1 MGLFARVISKYLP
14 LWVGLDIAVA
24 ITVGYLFPAVS
35 VLEHLVP
42 FLVFLMLYPMMINLR
57 IEEVGKAFKHPK
69 MLLAALV
76 LNFLVTPLL
85 GWVWARLFFS
95 NTDSFLTAGFILK
108 TLIPGSG
115 MVAAWTGYAR
125 GKVGSAL
132 VIVAV
137 SMLLSL
143 VMVPVWMWVLA
154 GAYVV
159 IEPLVIFRA
168 MGIIVVAPLLAG
180 VLTRRLMIRRWGQA
194 RFKEV
199 APLFPVLST
208 CAMLPML
215 FIIISFQAVMIVDN
229 YWWMLLV
236 IAAIASMYSVLF
248 LLSVGFAKV
257 TGMDYGD
264 AMAMGYSVTAKAHAI
279 TIGVAA
285 TVFGG
290 TLAVLPAAVAPVIQV
305 PLMMVILKLS
315 GRVEKFLSPLPAQG
329 PRP

>member
-1 MGLFARVISKYLP
+1 MNFSASVISKYLP

-24 ITVGYLFPAVS
+24 ITVGYLFPEVA

-42 FLVFLMLYPMMINLR
+42 FLLFLMLYPMMVNLR

-85 GWVWARLFFS
+85 GWVWAHFFFS
-95 NTDSFLTAGFILK
+95 DTDSFLTAGFILK

-143 VMVPVWMWVLA
+143 LMVPFWMWLLA

-180 VLTRRLMIRRWGQA
+180 VLTRRYIIRRWGQDK
-194 RFKEV
+194 FKTM
-199 APLFPVLST
+199 APVFPVLST
-208 CAMLPML
+208 CSLLPML
-215 FIIISFQAVMIVDN
+215 FIIISFQAVMIVEN
-229 YWWMLLV
+229 MWWMLLV
-236 IAAIASMYSVLF
+236 ITAIASMYSVLF
-248 LLSVGFAKV
+248 LLGVGFAKV

-264 AMAMGYSVTAKAHAI
+264 AMAMSYSVTAKAHAI

-305 PLMMVILKLS
+305 PLMMAILKSS
-315 GRVEKFLSPLPAQG
+315 GRVEKFLSPPSQG
-329 PRP
+329 GGH